1 MKALSTLC
9 AIALF
14 ATVAVVTPVQ
24 ASTNGQ
30 CDFTCRESRGDVFS
44 PVAVRQLSDAIA
56 PAAPA
61 VVWQNDSKAFY
72 YARTLAS
79 DVVLYKVDPIAQ
91 TRQEVIRASTILARA
106 DVKGVPAGSL
116 PAAALSVDGGG
127 QRVRLNIGEEQLTY
141 ALADNTV
148 SRSRPDRHAAT
159 SPDGQYNVWTK
170 DHNLYSS
177 AADGD
182 TVQLS
187 NDGELWRSFSSGMA
201 DTQPTDIAVITGS
214 ADARA
219 PRIGWIGSGTK
230 FYIQRQD
237 LRTTGD
243 LWQIDSLAQPR
254 PRLITQKMPLPGE
267 TNLPVSELWI
277 FDAKGG
283 LAVRV
288 DTGDWVH
295 VGNLDPGQGGIWP
308 SRNGRTLYFARMT
321 RGYSAV
327 ELCAADV
334 ATGKVRVILREAPSD
349 GWSVRFADFREL
361 ENGFLWRSDRSGFQH
376 YGLYDWSGRFVRD
389 VTPGNTSA
397 WSILDLSPDGREM
410 SYTAFDDARYRNPA
424 QFRTHIVNIG
434 TGKSRPLDREDAHH
448 EVTLAPDGGHYVDAF
463 SRPDLAPTMVVR
475 DRAGAIV
482 MTVESSDTSALER
495 SGWRAPARIRTL
507 AADKATPLYGW
518 LWLPGQNS
526 DEGSLPIVAD
536 VYPGPSTEM
545 GPIRFDPDNP
555 NGRLAAAGFAVLNIG
570 QRGGTFIRGKRYQ
583 HYPFEVGSVR
593 DYPIADNKAAIRG
606 VASQFPVI
614 DIDRVSIIGHSGGGL
629 MAATAMM
636 LAPDFYKV
644 GVASAGNHDNNLYE
658 MGSGEFNFGD
668 PLTGPAGSPDGY
680 ATNQA
685 LAPRLQGKLLLI
697 HGALDNDVPLGNTM
711 RLSDALIK
719 AGKNF
724 DLLILPSQRHG
735 FRGVDREYVRRK
747 TLAYLLE
754 HLDGVEPPVDL
765 MPTAPSGQ

>member
-1 MKALSTLC
+1 MKALSTFR

-44 PVAVRQLSDAIA
+44 PDAVRQLSDAIA
-56 PAAPA
+56 PVAPA

-127 QRVRLNIGEEQLTY
+127 QRVRLSIGEEQLTY

-177 AADGD
+177 TADGD
-182 TVQLS
+182 AVQLS

-201 DTQPTDIAVITGS
+201 DTQPTDIAAITGN

-267 TNLPVSELWI
+267 ANLPVSELWI
-277 FDAKGG
+277 FDAQGG
-283 LAVRV
+283 PAVRV

-308 SRNGRTLYFARMT
+308 SRDGRTLYFARMT

-334 ATGKVRVILREAPSD
+334 ATGRVRVILREAPSD

-376 YGLYDWSGRFVRD
+376 YGFYDWSGRLVRD

-397 WSILDLSPDGREM
+397 WSILDISPDGRKM
-410 SYTAFDDARYRNPA
+410 IYTAFDDARYRNPA
-424 QFRTHIVNIG
+424 QFRIHIANIG

-448 EVTLAPDGGHYVDAF
+448 EVTFAPNGQHYVDAF

-475 DRAGAIV
+475 DRAGAII

-518 LWLPGQNS
+518 LWLPEKNN
-526 DEGSLPIVAD
+526 DKGSLPVVAD
-536 VYPGPSTEM
+536 VYPGPSIEM

-614 DIDRVSIIGHSGGGL
+614 DLDRVGIIGHSGGGL

-765 MPTAPSGQ
+765 LPTAPSGQ